1 MKTFADLKIGDT
13 VYIVSGLNLNPSKI
27 IELSIG
33 KIISTENSRTE
44 LEFSSIKEE
53 TKAKGRYSSE
63 TIFTTRFEAIDFLK
77 ENISATITE
86 KLSEI
91 HTLMKEINNLKN
103 TLRKY

>member
-13 VYIVSGLNLNPSKI
+13 VYIVNGLNLNPSKI
-27 IELSIG
+27 VGLSVD
-33 KIISTENSRTE
+33 KVVSTEYTRTE

-86 KLSEI
+86 KLTEI
-91 HTLMKEINNLKN
+91 STIMKEINNLKN